1 MDHAAPELRK
11 KDLFLRAGGPVVLVP
26 NQEAGHEL
34 RAAIPEGL
42 DVLALDDAQLLDE
55 PENVPV
61 VDTSSAYLAY
71 LIWTSG
77 TTGAPKVRS
86 LF

>member
-1 MDHAAPELRK
+1 M
-11 KDLFLRAGGPVVLVP
+11 LVP
-26 NQEAGHEL
+26 NQEACHEL
-34 RAAIPEGL
+34 RTAIPEGL
-42 DVLALDDAQLLDE
+42 DVLGLDDARLHDE

-61 VDTSSAYLAY
+61 VDTSSAHLAY

-77 TTGAPKVRS
+77 TTGAPKVRL